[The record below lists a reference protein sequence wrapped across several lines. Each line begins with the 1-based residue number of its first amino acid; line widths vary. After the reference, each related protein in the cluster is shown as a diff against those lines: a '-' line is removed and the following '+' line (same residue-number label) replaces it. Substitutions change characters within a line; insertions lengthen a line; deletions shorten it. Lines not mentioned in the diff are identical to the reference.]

1 MQLYALAKIF
11 HDFRLTR
18 AVVCRVMKQAD
29 AELAEL
35 DKNKKAKEQVSPE
48 KVAQLRAVHQ
58 KVSAQLQELR
68 SLAAKEGVDTSA
80 PQGGSIMAQPH
91 EEELKLETPV
101 KAQV

>member
-1 MQLYALAKIF
+1 
-11 HDFRLTR
+11 
-18 AVVCRVMKQAD
+18 MKQAD

-35 DKNKKAKEQVSPE
+35 DHNKKAKEQVSPE

-68 SLAAKEGVDTSA
+68 SLAAKEGVDSSA
-80 PQGGSIMAQPH
+80 PQGGSIVEAQQPL